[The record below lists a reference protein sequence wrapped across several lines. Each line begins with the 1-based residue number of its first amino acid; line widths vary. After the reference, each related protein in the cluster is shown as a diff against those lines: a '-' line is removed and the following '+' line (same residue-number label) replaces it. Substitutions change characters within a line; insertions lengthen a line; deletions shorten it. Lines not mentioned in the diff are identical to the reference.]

1 MVDLIG
7 IERDA
12 FYGMQADFDKFAD
25 EMKEMLSRGAD
36 TDKRLGDWVDSQYV
50 LNTLQISER
59 TLQTFR
65 DNGTLAYSQIGHK
78 MFYKPKDVEAIFQT
92 VEDYK
97 KDAYWRE
104 RSKKSK

>member
-1 MVDLIG
+1 MFN
-7 IERDA
+7 RD
-12 FYGMQADFDKFAD
+12 
-25 EMKEMLSRGAD
+25 AD

-78 MFYKPKDVEAIFQT
+78 MFYKPKDVEATFRT
-92 VEDYK
+92 VDDYK
-97 KDAYWRE
+97 KMPTGVSAVRKA
-104 RSKKSK
+104 SKLSVQFKECSYYE

>member
-12 FYGMQADFDKFAD
+12 FYGMQADFNKFAD

-36 TDKRLGDWVDSQYV
+36 TDKRLGNWVDSQYV
-50 LNTLQISER
+50 LKTLQISER

-78 MFYKPKDVEAIFQT
+78 MFYKPEDVEAIFQE
-92 VEDYK
+92 VDDYK
-97 KDAYWRE
+97 KDAYWRKH
-104 RSKKSK
+104 SKRNK

>member
-25 EMKEMLSRGAD
+25 EMKKMLSRGAD
-36 TDKRLGDWVDSQYV
+36 IDKRLGNWVDSQYV
-50 LNTLQISER
+50 LKTLQISER

-78 MFYKPKDVEAIFQT
+78 MFYKPEDVEAIFQE
-92 VEDYK
+92 VDDYK
-97 KDAYWRE
+97 KNAYWRKH
-104 RSKKSK
+104 SKKNK

>member
-1 MVDLIG
+1 MIDLIG

-36 TDKRLGDWVDSQYV
+36 TDKRLGNWVDSQYV
-50 LNTLQISER
+50 LKTLQISER

-78 MFYKPKDVEAIFQT
+78 MFYKPEDIEAIFQE
-92 VEDYK
+92 VDDYK
-97 KDAYWRE
+97 KDAYWRKH
-104 RSKKSK
+104 SKRNK

>member
-1 MVDLIG
+1 MIDLIG

-12 FYGMQADFDKFAD
+12 FYGMQADFEKFAD

-36 TDKRLGDWVDSQYV
+36 TDKRLGNWVDSQYV
-50 LNTLQISER
+50 LKTLQISER

-78 MFYKPKDVEAIFQT
+78 MFYKPEDVEAIFQE
-92 VEDYK
+92 VDDYK
-97 KDAYWRE
+97 KDAYWRKH
-104 RSKKSK
+104 SKRNK

>member
-1 MVDLIG
+1 
-7 IERDA
+7 
-12 FYGMQADFDKFAD
+12 
-25 EMKEMLSRGAD
+25 MKTMLSRGAD

-59 TLQTFR
+59 TLQTLQTFR